1 MRIIVEKSLSGRTWT
16 IESIDE
22 KASSLIAEKYNLP
35 KPVADLL
42 LSRDVSNIETF
53 LNPSIKNQMPDPF
66 VLKDMDLA
74 ISHIKEAIVSGKKIG
89 IFGDYDVDGIT
100 STGILINYFKA
111 IKFNNYMWIL
121 PSREGDGY
129 GLNSEAIDRMHE
141 KNTDVLICVD
151 CGISAVKE
159 VEYANSLGMSCVIL
173 DHHELEHNIPKAIAV
188 VDPKRSDDTSNL
200 NYLAAVG
207 VCFLF
212 LVGLNRA
219 LRETGYFN
227 NEDKEP
233 NLMDFLDM
241 VAMGTVCDTMPL
253 IELNRA
259 FVATG
264 LKVLKN
270 KKNLGIKTLLD
281 TSGTKVISV
290 YTLGFV
296 LGPRLN
302 AAGRLTSADKSL
314 QLLLSNDQSEAQ
326 RLAADL
332 VELNDKR
339 KDIEAIT
346 LASAIEKIDSNL
358 DKYKNFIFV
367 YDKSWHGGVMGIIAG
382 RLKDKYNR
390 PTCVATISDAGIING
405 SGRSTAEV
413 DLGKIIMEG
422 VARGILSEGGGH
434 SAAVGFSLNPENT
447 EKFLEFANQK
457 VCEQMGDKC
466 MIPTVKADVLMD
478 LGGVNRELLKT
489 FEQCE
494 PYGQN
499 NFEPKFILTGAT
511 LMWAN
516 VFGNGH
522 IKLSFKA
529 SNGTTIQAMLFGGLH
544 TEIGKYLLEE
554 NNYGRT
560 LRICGRLK
568 ENEFN
573 GRTRVQLILED
584 ISED

>member
-16 IESIDE
+16 IENTDE
-22 KASSLIAEKYNLP
+22 QASNAIAEKYNLP
-35 KPVADLL
+35 RPVADLL
-42 LSRDVSNIETF
+42 LSRDISDIENF

-66 VLKDMDLA
+66 VLHDMELA
-74 ISHIKEAIVSGKKIG
+74 ISHIKEAILSGKKIG

-100 STGILINYFKA
+100 STAILIRYFKA
-111 IKFNNYMWIL
+111 INFTNYMWIL
-121 PSREGDGY
+121 PNREGDGY
-129 GLNSEAIDRMHE
+129 GLNTEAIDKMHSE
-141 KNTDVLICVD
+141 NTNVLICVD

-159 VEYANSLGMSCVIL
+159 VDYANSLDMTCVIL
-173 DHHELEHNIPKAIAV
+173 DHHESENNLPNAVAV
-188 VDPKRSDDTSNL
+188 VDPKRNDDTSGL

-219 LRETGYFN
+219 LREAGYF
-227 NEDKEP
+227 EKITEP
-233 NLMDFLDM
+233 NLMDSLDM
-241 VAMGTVCDTMPL
+241 VALGTVCDTMSL

-281 TSGTKVISV
+281 ASGTKVISV

-314 QLLLSNDQSEAQ
+314 ELLLSQDQSESQ
-326 RLAADL
+326 KLASDL

-339 KDIEAIT
+339 KDIESIT
-346 LASAIEKIDSNL
+346 LASAIEKIDENIER
-358 DKYKNFIFV
+358 YKNFIFV
-367 YDKSWHGGVMGIIAG
+367 FDKSWHGGVMGIIAG

-390 PTCVATISDAGIING
+390 PTCVATLNDSGIING
-405 SGRSTAEV
+405 SGRSIAEI

-422 VARGILSEGGGH
+422 VEQGILSEGGGH
-434 SAAVGFSLNPENT
+434 AAAVGFSLVPENT
-447 EKFLEFANQK
+447 EKFLSFASEK
-457 VCEQMGDKC
+457 VCNQLGDKC
-466 MIPTVKADVLMD
+466 LTPTIKADVLMD
-478 LGGVNRELLKT
+478 LGGVNRDLLKT

-511 LMWAN
+511 FMWSN

-529 SNGTTIQAMLFGGLH
+529 SNGTTIQAMLFNGLH
-544 TEIGKYLLEE
+544 SDLGKYLLEE
-554 NNYGRT
+554 NNYGKV

-568 ENEFN
+568 ENEYN
-573 GRTRVQLILED
+573 GRTKVQLILED